1 MKLGPEGTAVS
12 SSKLGLLS
20 LATMGAGAL
29 AGFIGFGNGLLFAT
43 MLIVGL
49 GHPTQE
55 GTATACA
62 STSVLMSAV
71 FLVYVQQ
78 LRGWMLKYIG
88 VAVASSMV
96 GAYTGCAF
104 ASSLSPVSINFFVGG
119 MLVICAVLA
128 VVPSFFAGDE
138 GDAGDGGGGGRR
150 LLEDLEQDLE
160 QWWSVLI
167 Q

>member
-1 MKLGPEGTAVS
+1 
-12 SSKLGLLS
+12 
-20 LATMGAGAL
+20 
-29 AGFIGFGNGLLFAT
+29 
-43 MLIVGL
+43 
-49 GHPTQE
+49 
-55 GTATACA
+55 
-62 STSVLMSAV
+62 
-71 FLVYVQQ
+71 
-78 LRGWMLKYIG
+78 
-88 VAVASSMV
+88 
-96 GAYTGCAF
+96 
-104 ASSLSPVSINFFVGG
+104 